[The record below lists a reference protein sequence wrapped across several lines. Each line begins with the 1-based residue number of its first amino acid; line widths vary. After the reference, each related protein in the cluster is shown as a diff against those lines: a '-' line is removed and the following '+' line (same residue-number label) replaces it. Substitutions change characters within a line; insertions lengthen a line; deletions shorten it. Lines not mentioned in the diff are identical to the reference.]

1 MSSLIKITFVS
12 FILISAGCV
21 MAEHYKRTSELL
33 PEAPPRITI
42 AGDNSVV
49 RSKDSNT
56 SGEFSKL
63 TVTPRVIGDEYWKP
77 SGLHEAALELSKMLP
92 SEFMRRFSKYYGL
105 KEKQEAL
112 DGYSQDDGIEQRLY
126 DLDQYL
132 ISIWELDSNSN
143 LARQF
148 QCMGIFERDLHRF
161 YVLWAGMQS
170 EENNLPID
178 AEVWAEYLN
187 LKQHIENKCNN

>member
-1 MSSLIKITFVS
+1 
-12 FILISAGCV
+12 

-33 PEAPPRITI
+33 HEAPPRITI

-49 RSKDSNT
+49 KSNDGNT

-92 SEFMRRFSKYYGL
+92 SEFMHRFSKYYGL
-105 KEKQEAL
+105 KQKQEVV
-112 DGYSQDDGIEQRLY
+112 DGYSPDGGIEQRLY

-148 QCMGIFERDLHRF
+148 QCLGVFERDLHRF
-161 YVLWAGMQS
+161 YVFWAGMQS
-170 EENNLPID
+170 EKSNLPLD
-178 AEVWAEYLN
+178 AEIWSEYIN
-187 LKQHIENKCNN
+187 LKQYIENKCNN